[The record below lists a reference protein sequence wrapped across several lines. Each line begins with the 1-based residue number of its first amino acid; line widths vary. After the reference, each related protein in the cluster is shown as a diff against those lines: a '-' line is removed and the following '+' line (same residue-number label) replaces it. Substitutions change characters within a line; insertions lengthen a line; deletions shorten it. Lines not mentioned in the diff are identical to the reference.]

1 MYSYSSCLLR
11 MTSTSFQ
18 HAIEQCLFIWGGAQE
33 LQEGAFLKDQ
43 CNWVVLIPHTY
54 AFQCDFPPSPPPGP
68 FFPPLQTLTIWRNFT
83 PVRMSG
89 SFFSVAH
96 WLSFFLQC
104 NNLPLRETS
113 LLIEL
118 RVQLGTWDLLL
129 HQINLLVHPDQ
140 CPVCSRG
147 QCVGL

>member
-18 HAIEQCLFIWGGAQE
+18 HAIEQCVFIWGGAQE

-43 CNWVVLIPHTY
+43 CNWVVLIPTHML
-54 AFQCDFPPSPPPGP
+54 FSVISPPGTL
-68 FFPPLQTLTIWRNFT
+68 FPTPPNFDDLKEFT

-140 CPVCSRG
+140 CPDCSRG